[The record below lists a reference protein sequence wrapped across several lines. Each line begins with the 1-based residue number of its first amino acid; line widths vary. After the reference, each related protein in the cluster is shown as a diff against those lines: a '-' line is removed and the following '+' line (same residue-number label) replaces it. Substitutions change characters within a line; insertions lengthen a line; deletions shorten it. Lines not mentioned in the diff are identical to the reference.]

1 MGEAVDLVSRFKEAS
16 QNNTRAPNLRRRF
29 QGSGISYAC
38 TGMFFAEIHPKKFS
52 QRGISLQRTG
62 TNMHHSL
69 NNVANVEWEIMF
81 EGWL

>member
-1 MGEAVDLVSRFKEAS
+1 
-16 QNNTRAPNLRRRF
+16 
-29 QGSGISYAC
+29 
-38 TGMFFAEIHPKKFS
+38 MFFAEIHPKKFS